1 MYQFI
6 VLKFVNLYHSE
17 LHNWPKKG
25 LWACVEGSNILVKNL
40 HDLLIYYIWE
50 EKENRKKT
58 KSKIIYSNLAISV
71 ISLNANSWNIW
82 IIAAGCKTKWHT
94 VTSLLLPYK
103 PKHLKN
109 YSINTTKRT
118 PKALKVTIKCI
129 IVTHHYFVLS
139 WLQENKLIWVC
150 D

>member
-50 EKENRKKT
+50 EKENRKATSEQKLFVD
-58 KSKIIYSNLAISV
+58 SLIHIS
-71 ISLNANSWNIW
+71 
-82 IIAAGCKTKWHT
+82 
-94 VTSLLLPYK
+94 
-103 PKHLKN
+103 
-109 YSINTTKRT
+109 
-118 PKALKVTIKCI
+118 
-129 IVTHHYFVLS
+129 
-139 WLQENKLIWVC
+139 
-150 D
+150 